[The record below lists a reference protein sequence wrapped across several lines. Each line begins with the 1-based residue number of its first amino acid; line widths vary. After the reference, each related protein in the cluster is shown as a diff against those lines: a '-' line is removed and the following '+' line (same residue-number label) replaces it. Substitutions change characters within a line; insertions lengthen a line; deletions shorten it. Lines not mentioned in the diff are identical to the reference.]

1 MKTLPSVE
9 LTDAQK
15 MAAAARD
22 YAATQGWAI
31 SVSVADS
38 TGHVVVTERMP
49 GAPLMS
55 AEIAA
60 DKATGAV
67 RAGKPTM
74 ALEDM
79 INNGRTAGL
88 QLPVLALGG
97 GELVMVDGAVAGA
110 VGISGLTPAQD
121 VEVAKAGVAGL

>member
-1 MKTLPSVE
+1 MKSLPCIE
-9 LTDAQK
+9 LADAQK
-15 MAAAARD
+15 MAAAAR
-22 YAATQGWAI
+22 AHAESNGWNI

-38 TGHVVVTERMP
+38 TGHIVVTERMS

-60 DKATGAV
+60 EKATGAV

-88 QLPVLALGG
+88 QLPVTALGG

-121 VEVAKAGVAGL
+121 VEVAQAGVAGL

>member
-1 MKTLPSVE
+1 MNTLANVQ
-9 LTDAQK
+9 LDDAQR
-15 MAAAARD
+15 MAKAARE
-22 YAATQGWAI
+22 YAANNGWAI
-31 SVSVADS
+31 SVAVADA
-38 TGHVVVTERMP
+38 TGHIVVVERMP

-60 DKATGAV
+60 EKATGAV
-67 RAGKPTM
+67 RSGKPTM

-88 QLPVLALGG
+88 QLPVTALGG
-97 GELVMVDGAVAGA
+97 GELVAVNGQNAGA

-121 VEVAKAGVAGL
+121 VEVAKAGVAAL

>member
-1 MKTLPSVE
+1 MKSLPCLE
-9 LTDAQK
+9 LADAQK
-15 MAAAARD
+15 IAAAARQH
-22 YAATQGWAI
+22 AADNGWAVT
-31 SVSVADS
+31 VSVADA

-55 AEIAA
+55 AEVAA
-60 DKATGAV
+60 EKAVGAV

-74 ALEDM
+74 AVEDM

-88 QLPVLALGG
+88 QLPVTALGG
-97 GELVMVDGAVAGA
+97 GELVMVDGVVTGG

-121 VEVAKAGVAGL
+121 VEVAKAGIAGL

>member
-1 MKTLPSVE
+1 MNSIPQIQLD
-9 LTDAQK
+9 DAQRLAK
-15 MAAAARD
+15 AARD
-22 YAATQGWAI
+22 YAADKGWAV
-31 SVSVADS
+31 SVAVADS
-38 TGHVVVTERMP
+38 TGHAVVVERMP

-55 AEIAA
+55 AEIAL
-60 DKATGAV
+60 DKASGAV

-97 GELVMVDGAVAGA
+97 GELVTVDGKVAGA

-121 VEVAKAGVAGL
+121 VEVAQAGVAAL

>member
-1 MKTLPSVE
+1 MKSLPCVE
-9 LTDAQK
+9 LSDAQK
-15 MAAAARD
+15 MAAAAR
-22 YAATQGWAI
+22 AHAESNGWAI
-31 SVSVADS
+31 SVSVADA
-38 TGHVVVTERMP
+38 TGHVVLTERMP

-60 DKATGAV
+60 EKATGAV

-88 QLPVLALGG
+88 QLPVTALGG
-97 GELVMVDGAVAGA
+97 GELVMVEGAVAGA
-110 VGISGLTPAQD
+110 VGISGLSPAQD
-121 VEVAKAGVAGL
+121 VEVAQAGVNGL